1 MNSEEIHL
9 KSWSNKIQEMYKMF
23 LGSQTFRSNITSIR
37 MTLQYND
44 KGVLFFFSFFFLAV
58 DYVQLI
64 KHHSPT
70 QCNDIGYIT

>member
-37 MTLQYND
+37 MTLQYKDN
-44 KGVLFFFSFFFLAV
+44 GVFFSSFSCWLCTV
-58 DYVQLI
+58 DQASFSNTMQWHGLHNI
-64 KHHSPT
+64 AK
-70 QCNDIGYIT
+70 

>member
-1 MNSEEIHL
+1 MNSEEIQIL

-37 MTLQYND
+37 MTLQYKDN
-44 KGVLFFFSFFFLAV
+44 GVFFFLLAV

-64 KHHSPT
+64 KHHSLT
-70 QCNDIGYIT
+70 QCNDMGYIT